1 MGTASI
7 PALTERQQR
16 EVDYHEEHARE
27 LARDYDHID
36 YELVTSP
43 RRRWWNQ
50 AWSMYDELLRTPLE
64 GKRVLVVGCGF
75 GDDCFRLAK
84 AGAEVHGFDLSPAL
98 LAVGRSVAQREG
110 LAIEFREMPAERLD
124 YPDDFFDLIVA
135 RDILHHV
142 EIPAALAELR
152 RVARPGARMLV
163 NEVYTHSALD
173 RIRHSRFVRGVLY
186 ERMVRLVYGERRPY
200 ITADE
205 RKMDER
211 DMQRVR
217 EALQVDFERHFDL
230 LVNRV
235 LPAGITAFNVI
246 DYLVLNLLQ
255 PLARRLGGRALLA
268 GEVRKRTRP
277 QASGR

>member
-1 MGTASI
+1 MQAGDQT
-7 PALTERQQR
+7 ALTDRQKR
-16 EVDYHEEHARE
+16 EVEYHEEHARE
-27 LARDYDHID
+27 LARDYEQVD
-36 YELVTSP
+36 YELVTSL

-50 AWSMYDELLRTPLE
+50 AWSMYDELLRGRLR
-64 GKRVLVVGCGF
+64 GRRVLVVGCGF

-98 LAVGRSVAQREG
+98 LEVARGVARREG
-110 LAIEFREMPAERLD
+110 LAIEFREMPAERLE
-124 YPDDFFDLIVA
+124 YPDDHFDLIVA

-163 NEVYTHSALD
+163 NEVYTHSAVD
-173 RIRHSRFVRGVLY
+173 RIRHSRVVRELLY
-186 ERMVRLVYGERRPY
+186 ERMVGLVYGRRRPY

-211 DMQRVR
+211 DMRLVR
-217 EALQVDFERHFDL
+217 EALDVDFERHFDF

-235 LPAGITAFNVI
+235 LPSHVT
-246 DYLVLNLLQ
+246 VLNVVDFLLLNASQ
-255 PLARRLGGRALLA
+255 ALGRRLGGRALLA
-268 GEVRKRTRP
+268 GAVRKP
-277 QASGR
+277 ALVQPSSL